1 MSSPPEGG
9 TMSGTDNQSVSVQD
23 YDEEVEVNSFSLSSY
38 NLTIWE
44 VKEFSETRVASLIR
58 ATTEIVERPMVHLDS
73 NPEGAGPFTWV
84 KSFLA
89 HTDSSPFTSRVA
101 PTSDTA

>member
-1 MSSPPEGG
+1 MSSPFEGG

-44 VKEFSETRVASLIR
+44 VKEFAETRVASPIR
-58 ATTEIVERPMVHLDS
+58 ATIEIVERPMVHLDS
-73 NPEGAGPFTWV
+73 NPEGVGPSTWV

-89 HTDSSPFTSRVA
+89 QTDSSPFTSRVA
-101 PTSDTA
+101 PTFDTA